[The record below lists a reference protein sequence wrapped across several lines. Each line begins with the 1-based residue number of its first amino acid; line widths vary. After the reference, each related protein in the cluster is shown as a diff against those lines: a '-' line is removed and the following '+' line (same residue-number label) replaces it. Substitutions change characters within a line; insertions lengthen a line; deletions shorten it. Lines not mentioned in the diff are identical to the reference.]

1 MAKLVDA
8 VFVIGGRESSNT
20 NRLAEVC
27 REICPN
33 TYLIETADEINID
46 CLQNIEKIGVTAGAS
61 TPEWLINEVI
71 EYIEKIR

>member
-1 MAKLVDA
+1 
-8 VFVIGGRESSNT
+8 
-20 NRLAEVC
+20 
-27 REICPN
+27 
-33 TYLIETADEINID
+33 LIETADEINID